1 MIKKNYA
8 LYFLLTIITVFVFS
22 SCEKK
27 TEVDNE
33 TKSVLDNAISL
44 QHLTSILP
52 FLNEQGLSYSPI
64 KKTTGC
70 SSITQLV
77 GDTIDANND
86 KEFDNGPINFQIDF
100 GTGTCPSAEGIT
112 RSGSLKVAMSKK
124 WSAYNHTITVNFINY
139 KEDNVSYSGVIEI
152 ARKDSTKYDYI
163 IKNVILN
170 NGEYSIVF
178 SAELTIHQ
186 NAGYQTKE
194 IIADDSFKITGT
206 TSGTNSQKRAYT
218 STITS
223 ELTKRPSCRYI
234 SSGKCSVT
242 PNGLKART
250 VNFGDGNCDD
260 EATYLMDG
268 QTVTF
273 KLN

>member
-1 MIKKNYA
+1 MIKKTNA
-8 LYFLLTIITVFVFS
+8 LYFLLSIITVFVFS

-70 SSITQLV
+70 TSITQLA

-100 GTGTCPSAEGIT
+100 GAGTCPSAEGIT
-112 RSGSLKVAMSKK
+112 RSGILKVAMSKK
-124 WSAYNHTITVNFINY
+124 WSAYNHTITINFMNY

-152 ARKDSTKYDYI
+152 VRKDSTKYDYN
-163 IKNVILN
+163 IKNAILN

-178 SAELTIHQ
+178 SAELTMHQ

-194 IIADDSFKITGT
+194 TIVDDSFKITGT

-218 STITS
+218 SNITT
-223 ELTKRPSCRYI
+223 ELIKRPSCRYI

-260 EATYLMDG
+260 EATYVMDG